1 MLLSKRDLFEIV
13 FGTNTKAARRFDVI
27 LLWVI
32 IASVSTVIIDSLV
45 DVNHNYKQLFIYL
58 EWTFTILFTGE
69 YIIRIYIVPHPRK
82 YIFSIWGLIDLL
94 SILPTY
100 ISLIVAGAQFLTILR
115 LMRLLRI
122 FRILN
127 LTRFLIESKILYTAI
142 RASVF
147 KISIFMLFVFVFVIV
162 LGTIMFVIEG
172 GESGFTSIPQSVY
185 WAIITITTVG
195 YGDIVPQT
203 VAGKFIA
210 SFIMLI
216 GYSIIAVP
224 TGIFAMEFAKGNKK
238 EKAPRCMKCNHK
250 NPEHS
255 RFCNQCGSKM

>member
-1 MLLSKRDLFEIV
+1 MISRRDLFEIV
-13 FGTNTKAARRFDVI
+13 FGTNTRAARRFDVI
-27 LLWVI
+27 LLWTI
-32 IASVSTVIIDSLV
+32 LASVLTVIVDSLV
-45 DVNHNYKQLFIYL
+45 EENSNCKHLFFYF
-58 EWTFTILFTGE
+58 EWAFTIIFTAE
-69 YIIRIYIVPHPRK
+69 YITSIYIVPHPRK

-94 SILPTY
+94 SIVPTY
-100 ISLIVAGAQFLTILR
+100 ISLVVAGANFLTILR
-115 LMRLLRI
+115 LIRLLRI

-127 LTRFLIESKILYTAI
+127 LTRFLIESKILYTSL

-172 GESGFTSIPQSVY
+172 GENGFTSIPQSVY

-203 VAGKFIA
+203 VGGKFIA
-210 SFIMLI
+210 SLIMLI

-224 TGIFAMEFAKGNKK
+224 TGIFAMEFAKGDKT
-238 EKAPRCMKCNHK
+238 EKQPRCARCNHK

-255 RFCNQCGSKM
+255 KFCNQCGAEI